1 MEGLARPLNMNSHI
15 EEPYRRW
22 TLLYILCYCV
32 VWWVAFSLSRH
43 YLDSADMVENYAWGR
58 EWQWGTNKH
67 PPLFGWITA
76 AWFTVFPTTDSA
88 YYLLNELNLGIA
100 LWLMALAMGRLMPAD
115 KVLAAVVLT
124 SLCSHF
130 GPDSGYK
137 YNANT
142 AQLPFI
148 AGFIW
153 SMLHALQ
160 SRRVSWFIA
169 AGIFCAAAMLTKYY
183 ALVLFAAVGVSLMIS
198 LRPPLGKIVK
208 GLALTGITALL
219 LVSPHVIWSI
229 RHGWPGLHYM
239 HAAHETMDQSNGFTA
254 YAIAIIGAIQF
265 SSIAL
270 LIFAGS
276 FYRLPATADGGE
288 RAPRLGLAI
297 LASSVVL
304 TLLAAWVQDIN
315 PVSSWFI
322 PALLFLGWALIDLA
336 PRKSQA
342 SGYARRIAYAG
353 ILYLAIAIVV
363 ALLWEVR
370 YRAYPAP
377 PPYALAKTLATD
389 VTRNYRQTYG
399 QALQFVAGSFP
410 LPYDLAF
417 YSPDHPHALYGLDL
431 AESPWIDRS
440 ALQAGNKVVVC
451 DSERVDIS
459 GDSACSTAAQS
470 LFGKPD
476 RVSRLEYR
484 VYDPKA
490 RRLGQQD
497 FEVLSWK
504 PQRSL

>member
-1 MEGLARPLNMNSHI
+1 MQMNSSM
-15 EEPYRRW
+15 EDRYKRW
-22 TLLYILCYCV
+22 TVLYILCFCV

-43 YLDSADMVENYAWGR
+43 YLDGADMVENYAWGR

-76 AWFTVFPTTDSA
+76 AWFSVFPTTDWA

-148 AGFIW
+148 AGFLW
-153 SMLHALQ
+153 SMLHALE
-160 SRRVSWFIA
+160 SRRPPWFIA
-169 AGIFCAAAMLTKYY
+169 AGIFCAAALLAKYY
-183 ALVLFAAVGVSLMIS
+183 ALVLVAAIGLSLLVS
-198 LRPPLGKIVK
+198 LRPPPAGFFK
-208 GLALTGITALL
+208 GLALTALVALL
-219 LVSPHVIWSI
+219 LVSPHVVWSI
-229 RHGWPGLHYM
+229 RNGWPTLHYM
-239 HAAHETMDQSNGFTA
+239 HAAHETTDETTGFMA
-254 YAIAIIGAIQF
+254 YEIAVIGAVLF
-265 SSIAL
+265 SAIPL
-270 LIFAGS
+270 LAFAGS
-276 FYRLPATADGGE
+276 LFRLPATVSDGE
-288 RAPRLGLAI
+288 RAPRLGLGI
-297 LASSVVL
+297 LISSVVL
-304 TLLAAWVQDIN
+304 TLLAAWVQNIN

-322 PALLFLGWALIDLA
+322 PALLFLGWALIDIA
-336 PRKSQA
+336 PRKFQA

-353 ILYLAIAIVV
+353 VLYLAFALIV
-363 ALLWEVR
+363 ALLWEDR
-370 YRAYPAP
+370 YRSYPAP

-389 VTRNYRQTYG
+389 VTRNYRRSYG
-399 QALQFVAGSFP
+399 QALQFVAGTFP

-431 AESPWIDRS
+431 AQSPWIDRN
-440 ALQAGNKVVVC
+440 ALKTGNKAVVC
-451 DSERVDIS
+451 GTERSDTA
-459 GDSACSTAAQS
+459 GDPACSTAAQN

-476 RVSRLEYR
+476 QVSHLEYR

-490 RRLGQQD
+490 QRLGHLI
-497 FEVLSWK
+497 FEVLNWK
-504 PQRSL
+504 PTNHS